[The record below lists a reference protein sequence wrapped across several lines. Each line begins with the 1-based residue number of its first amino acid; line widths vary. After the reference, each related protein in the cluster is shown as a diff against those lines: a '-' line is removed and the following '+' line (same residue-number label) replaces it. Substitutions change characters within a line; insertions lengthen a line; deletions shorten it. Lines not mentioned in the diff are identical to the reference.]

1 MTARLVGP
9 YDEMQAQL
17 SPDGQWVAYTSFESG
32 HAEVYVRGL
41 GDVGRRWQTSA
52 GGGSSRR
59 SAAAGVR

>member
-32 HAEVYVRGL
+32 HAEV
-41 GDVGRRWQTSA
+41 
-52 GGGSSRR
+52 
-59 SAAAGVR
+59 